1 MWSSRHW
8 VPEIWTWLYSL
19 KSQKAKYVSPHFHI
33 IMENLYFFQTAQAR
47 YVTSLLEPV
56 IESHGWFWWIFL
68 LFRYQ
73 WYYCCFLKLL
83 VMKIYLKVWWKLY
96 FQENPFH
103 FIIVVFSVR
112 DEDFEGWWKLHFQ
125 ENSFPLPL
133 WLFMK
138 WALRWE
144 RCNFW
149 EKNKQESLLFIY
161 LRRESKFLG
170 PTLFFAATSISKQIA
185 NNSMQ
190 LTWWGSLQL
199 YPAQCY
205 NMEHNWMKYERSIFL
220 YSHVEALIYS

>member
-103 FIIVVFSVR
+103 FIIVFFSQTVR

-138 WALRWE
+138 WAPSLRI
-144 RCNFW
+144 RCKFRG
-149 EKNKQESLLFIY
+149 KNTQESWHRCLFAKVIKISSSSFRLLPICVLCMY
-161 LRRESKFLG
+161 VCVLSV
-170 PTLFFAATSISKQIA
+170 IWKQ
-185 NNSMQ
+185 
-190 LTWWGSLQL
+190 
-199 YPAQCY
+199 
-205 NMEHNWMKYERSIFL
+205 
-220 YSHVEALIYS
+220 